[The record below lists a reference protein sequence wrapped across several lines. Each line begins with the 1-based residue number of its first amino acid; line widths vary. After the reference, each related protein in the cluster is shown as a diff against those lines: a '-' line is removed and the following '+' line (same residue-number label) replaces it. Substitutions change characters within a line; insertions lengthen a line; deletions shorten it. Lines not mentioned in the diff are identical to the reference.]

1 MKKTL
6 IGAAVILA
14 LIMVVSLAIYF
25 LLSFIQDKDQKDTSD
40 AVNTKGKVTLAL
52 DNWIGYFPF
61 RSPLFKKRL
70 RQKGWTIAVEDDQ
83 ADYGTRMKRLNDG
96 EIEFAVVTVDSY
108 ILNAEKYNF
117 PGTIVLVIDESQGG
131 DCILARKEKFT
142 SLDEIKGKQNI
153 RVAFTP
159 DSPSHHLLKAAS
171 EHFNV
176 SEILPPAGPRR
187 IETMGSSEARK
198 KLQSGK
204 ADIGVC
210 WEPDV
215 SKALEKDSIV
225 KLLGTEDTKQL
236 IVDILVVNRKW
247 AKENPEGV
255 NVVLATYFRVLK
267 AYKDDEKLFIKD
279 IKSETKQKP
288 DAIRKMLKGVR
299 WPSLSENGSVWFGIG
314 SSGDAIADTI
324 ESAARILVSA
334 GDFKSNPIPDGD
346 PYRLINS
353 TFLSTVQQQTSGFT
367 TPQKGVVPANS
378 LETEFSSISKTEWD
392 ALKQVGT
399 LKVEP
404 IIFQSGSEALD
415 LISKEVIDQ
424 VAKRMRHYPHFRIKV
439 NGHTGTMGDPEQNKI
454 LSQKRAE
461 AVARYLTV
469 TYDVD
474 PDRLFS
480 VGYGGTEP
488 LPKKTGQSERA
499 WEYSLPR
506 VGIVLVREDL

>member
-6 IGAAVILA
+6 IGAAA
-14 LIMVVSLAIYF
+14 LLTAIMIVSLAVYF
-25 LLSFIQDKDQKDTSD
+25 LLSFLRDKDQRDTSD
-40 AVNTKGKVTLAL
+40 AVNTKGKVTIAL

-61 RSPLFKKRL
+61 RSPMFKKRL
-70 RQKGWTIAVEDDQ
+70 RQKGWTVEVEDDQ
-83 ADYGTRMKRLNDG
+83 ADYGARMKRLNEG
-96 EIEFAVVTVDSY
+96 QIEFAVVTVDSY
-108 ILNAEKYNF
+108 ILNAAKYNF
-117 PGTIVLVIDESQGG
+117 PGTIILVIDESQGG
-131 DCILARKEKFT
+131 DCILARKEKIT
-142 SLDEIKGKQNI
+142 SLDAIKGKRGI

-176 SEILPPAGPRR
+176 SEILPPAGSLR

-198 KLQSGK
+198 KLLSGK
-204 ADIGVC
+204 ADVGVC

-215 SKALEKDSIV
+215 SKALEKDSII

-247 AKENPEGV
+247 AKENPESV
-255 NVVLATYFRVLK
+255 NVFLATYFRVLK
-267 AYKDDEKLFIKD
+267 TYRDDEKLFVKD
-279 IKSETKQKP
+279 IKSETRQKP

-299 WPSLSENGSVWFGIG
+299 WPSLSENSSLWFGIG
-314 SSGDAIADTI
+314 STSDAIADTI
-324 ESAARILVSA
+324 ESAARILMSA
-334 GDFKSNPIPDGD
+334 GDFKNNPIPDSD
-346 PYRLINS
+346 PYRLVNS

-367 TPQKGVVPANS
+367 SPKQGIIPANS
-378 LETEFSSISKTEWD
+378 LETKFSKISDAEWN
-392 ALKQVGT
+392 ALKGVGT

-404 IIFQSGSEALD
+404 IIFQSGSDALD

-424 VAKRMRHYPHFRIKV
+424 VAKRLTHYPHFRIRV
-439 NGHTGTMGDPEQNKI
+439 NGHTGTMGDLEQNKI

-461 AVARYLTV
+461 AVTRYLAV

-474 PDRLFS
+474 SNRLHS
-480 VGYGGTEP
+480 EGYGGTQP
-488 LPKKTGQSERA
+488 LPKKHDQSERA

-506 VGIVLVREDL
+506 VEIVLVREDI